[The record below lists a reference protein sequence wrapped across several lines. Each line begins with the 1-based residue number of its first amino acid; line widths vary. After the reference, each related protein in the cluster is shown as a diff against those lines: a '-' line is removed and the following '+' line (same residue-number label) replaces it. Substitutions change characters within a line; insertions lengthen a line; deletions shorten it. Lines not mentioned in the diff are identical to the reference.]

1 MTIRGI
7 RGVRTQRSVGDPFPQ
22 KRAGRPVMRFFGSC
36 ALFVAALASLM
47 AGGSMAVSGVAAAGA
62 SPAGITVNCPTDNLQ
77 DAIDSAAAGSVLLVD
92 GTCTGNFYIVK
103 NLTLSGPAILD
114 GGGIQTTY
122 GATLNVISGTVILN
136 NLVIQNGVG
145 IDGLGGGLWNSGQLT
160 LNHSTVTHNTAY
172 GVGGVFNMGQLTL
185 NGSTVSNN
193 TATNGNGGGIFNCGA
208 SLHDYGLCTGAPGS
222 LTLNYSIVSNN
233 VGGSGDGGGIA
244 NDGQAVMTLNGSIV
258 SGNTTG
264 GNGGGIENHGTATL
278 NFSTVSGNA
287 GSSGGGIMNNGTA
300 TLNESA
306 VSNNSSTGGP
316 EFFGGG
322 GGLSNGLS
330 NTGPTTLNY
339 SLVRANSAAYVGG
352 GIFAGGGPMKI
363 NHSIVTGNS
372 AFAAGGGMIVWD
384 GPTTVAN
391 SVFSNNSDQAAD
403 QGLAPDNPAGVW
415 VAPSD
420 YLGFFTNNPTFT
432 TTHSTYS

>member
-1 MTIRGI
+1 
-7 RGVRTQRSVGDPFPQ
+7 
-22 KRAGRPVMRFFGSC
+22 MRFLRSC
-36 ALFVAALASLM
+36 VLFVAATGSVI
-47 AGGSMAVSGVAAAGA
+47 AGGSLALSGAVAPAGA
-62 SPAGITVNCPTDNLQ
+62 SPAGITVHCPTDNLQ
-77 DAIDSAAAGSVLLVD
+77 DAINSAAAGSRLVVD
-92 GTCTGNFYIVK
+92 GTCTGNFYINK

-114 GGGIQTTY
+114 GGGVPTQY
-122 GATLNVISGTVILN
+122 GAALNVISGTVVLN
-136 NLVIQNGVG
+136 NLVIQHGVG
-145 IDGLGGGLWNSGQLT
+145 IDNLGGGLWNSGQLT

-193 TATNGNGGGIFNCGA
+193 TATNGNGGIFNCGD

-278 NFSTVSGNA
+278 NFSAVSGNA

-339 SLVRANSAAYVGG
+339 SLVRANSAANLGG

-372 AFAAGGGMIVWD
+372 AGATGGGMLVWD

-391 SVFSNNSDQAAD
+391 SAFSNNSDQ
-403 QGLAPDNPAGVW
+403 GVPIPDTLPGVL

-420 YLGFFTNNPTFT
+420 YLGFTNSPTFT